1 MAQKTD
7 TRSSILQATL
17 ELIAEK
23 GFHGSPTSMIADRAG
38 ISVGTIYCHFKT
50 KDELIHALHEE
61 LEGKRRT
68 VILKGYSEDL
78 PFGERY
84 FHLCRNTYHY
94 LMENPLEFRFME
106 QYSYSPYGVCNL
118 RQKLDSYVEPFHA
131 LFKLGIEQQIIKK
144 LPLMLL
150 FDLTFGPMINAIMD
164 HNLGLLTLEEALIEE
179 AIGATWDAVRR

>member
-1 MAQKTD
+1 MAKKID
-7 TRSSILQATL
+7 TRSAILQATL

-23 GFHGSPTSMIADRAG
+23 GFHGSPTSLIADRAG

-50 KDELIHALHEE
+50 KDELIHALQQE
-61 LEGKRRT
+61 LENKRST
-68 VILKGYSEDL
+68 FILKGYSEDL
-78 PFGERY
+78 PFRERY
-84 FHLCRNTYHY
+84 FHLCRNTYLY

-106 QYSYSPYGVCNL
+106 QYSYSPYGVFNL
-118 RQKLDSYVEPFHA
+118 RQRLDSYVEPFHA

-164 HNLGLLTLEEALIEE
+164 HNLRLLTLDDNLIEE
-179 AIGATWDAVRR
+179 AIGATWDAVKS